1 MSRGESFRRIL
12 HHLPLVVW
20 LWLLWMLLWGS
31 TSAVVLIG
39 GLLLAGAGAMIFP
52 LPTVLPGVVPRPLW
66 IGALLFH
73 LLADLVRSGVTV
85 AWAAV
90 RHGGRTRSAIME
102 VPLHVDNDVL
112 ITVVAE
118 ITTIAPGTVVI
129 EIDRR
134 RRRLYVHTLP
144 VRDLRTI
151 VRRKKETQ
159 DLERRVA
166 RSVGHRHGPPGR
178 GPRPDP
184 PSDPPPDPPPDP
196 PFDPPSDPTG
206 GTPPD
211 HRGRR
216 R

>member
-1 MSRGESFRRIL
+1 MSRGERVRRML

-20 LWLLWMLLWGS
+20 LWLLWVVLWGS
-31 TSAVVLIG
+31 AGAVVLVG
-39 GLLLAGAGAMIFP
+39 GLLVAVAVAALFP
-52 LPTVLPGVVPRPLW
+52 LPSVLPGAVPRPPW

-73 LLADLVRSGVTV
+73 LLVDLVRSGSTV

-90 RHGGRTRSAIME
+90 RHGGRTRSAVME
-102 VPLHVDNDVL
+102 VPLHIDNDVL

-144 VRDLRTI
+144 VGGEETL
-151 VRRKKETQ
+151 VRRKRETK

-166 RSVGHRHGPPGR
+166 RSVGHRHAPPGR
-178 GPRPDP
+178 GSRLDP
-184 PSDPPPDPPPDP
+184 PSDPPPDPPDGP
-196 PFDPPSDPTG
+196 PPGDA
-206 GTPPD
+206 PPD

>member
-1 MSRGESFRRIL
+1 MSPRKRSRRVL

-20 LWLLWMLLWGS
+20 LWLLWVVLWGS
-31 TSAVVLIG
+31 LSTVVLVG
-39 GLLLAGAGAMIFP
+39 GLLAALLIVALFP
-52 LPTVLPGVVPRPLW
+52 LPSVLPGAVPRPLW

-73 LLADLVRSGVTV
+73 LLVDLIRSGITV

-90 RHGGRTRSAIME
+90 RHGGGTRSAIME
-102 VPLHVDNDVL
+102 VPLHIDDDVL

-144 VRDLRTI
+144 VRDQETVDL
-151 VRRKKETQ
+151 RKKETQ

-166 RSVGHRHGPPGR
+166 RSVGYRHAPPGR
-178 GPRPDP
+178 GSPID
-184 PSDPPPDPPPDP
+184 PSDVPPQD
-196 PFDPPSDPTG
+196 

-211 HRGRR
+211 HRGERG
-216 R
+216 